1 MAKRGLLGEG
11 GLGVL
16 EVLVCW
22 TSLRLLL
29 MGVSVPLDLFCKEMC
44 VEGMRTLAKGF

>member
-11 GLGVL
+11 GLGAL

-22 TSLRLLL
+22 TSIRLLL
-29 MGVSVPLDLFCKEMC
+29 MVVSVPLHLFCKEMY
-44 VEGMRTLAKGF
+44 VEGMKALAKGF